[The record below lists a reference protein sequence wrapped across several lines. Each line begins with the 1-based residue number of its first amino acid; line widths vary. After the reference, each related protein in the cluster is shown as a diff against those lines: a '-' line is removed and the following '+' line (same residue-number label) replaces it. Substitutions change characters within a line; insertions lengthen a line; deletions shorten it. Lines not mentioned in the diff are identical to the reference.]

1 MAARPL
7 HSHSSG
13 PREDR
18 ATLLVLVSVP
28 WQLVSLNE
36 LVELGARCSLGS
48 GSWLQQHAPHRLT
61 WRARAGLVLERSL
74 PARAALVVLS
84 VRSGGSSTAAL
95 PASSGAV
102 VLPWP
107 QPNRQPKLVAVLGRS
122 AAPAVQRARVR
133 AWQQPVAGGL
143 PTMPAGIRRPSTAIP
158 TQRGEDTPQRYQ
170 TTGCTSCTWG
180 TTSPRRRMQ
189 SRRAS

>member
-84 VRSGGSSTAAL
+84 VRSGGSSTA
-95 PASSGAV
+95 SGAV
-102 VLPWP
+102 IAPSYFMWIDADAVVVNHSRTVDDVLALAGCGGVETGAEDVGCARHAPWE
-107 QPNRQPKLVAVLGRS
+107 LL
-122 AAPAVQRARVR
+122 
-133 AWQQPVAGGL
+133 
-143 PTMPAGIRRPSTAIP
+143 I
-158 TQRGEDTPQRYQ
+158 GEDLNEPKKMQ
-170 TTGCTSCTWG
+170 TV
-180 TTSPRRRMQ
+180 
-189 SRRAS
+189 